1 MSALPFQPFQ
11 RGEERPEA
19 RTPERPGGGNGA
31 VGGASSRGS
40 KHGTGVVGL
49 VSTSLGSGGGGSE
62 HGKDVVALALEQS
75 RAKVERLQ
83 HRISK
88 AMLKTEVCERVSV

>member
-11 RGEERPEA
+11 RGEERPQA
-19 RTPERPGGGNGA
+19 HTPERPGGGDGA
-31 VGGASSRGS
+31 VGGGGSRGS
-40 KHGTGVVGL
+40 EHGTGVLGL
-49 VSTSLGSGGGGSE
+49 VSTSLGSGSKESE

-83 HRISK
+83 YRISK